1 MQACINAEV
10 AGKWP
15 KCGRKLLYTVLSLF
29 CFITSVTAFIIGF
42 MMFCP
47 DCAFPNTL
55 LLWVHLAGAF
65 LLFAIGMKTFV
76 TVIFRRGRQNTPPVP
91 VLTSEVATEVLENSP
106 TIIATHRMSRRL
118 LLFIVNSLHSLA
130 SCDRSQQNQAAEDL
144 SWRDLPDYF
153 TALQNKSDARAVGE
167 TYCNEAFCTEDASI
181 TPPPCYEEALNP
193 LIPSI
198 HIQVLQTDLHTFP

>member
-1 MQACINAEV
+1 MQACIDAEV

-29 CFITSVTAFIIGF
+29 CLITSATAFIIGF

-55 LLWVHLAGAF
+55 LLWVHLVVAF

-76 TVIFRRGRQNTPPVP
+76 TVIFSRGRQNAPPTR
-91 VLTSEVATEVLENSP
+91 VLISEVATEVLENS
-106 TIIATHRMSRRL
+106 TATLDTHRMPLR

-130 SCDRSQQNQAAEDL
+130 TCDRSQQNQVTEDL

-153 TALQNKSDARAVGE
+153 TALRNMSDTRAAGD
-167 TYCNEAFCTEDASI
+167 TYCNEAFCTEDAPM
-181 TPPPCYEEALNP
+181 TPAPCYEEALEMK
-193 LIPSI
+193 LIARPASNEENA
-198 HIQVLQTDLHTFP
+198 HLGEL

>member
-1 MQACINAEV
+1 MQACIDAEV

-29 CFITSVTAFIIGF
+29 CFITSATAFIIGF

-55 LLWVHLAGAF
+55 LLWVHLVVAF

-76 TVIFRRGRQNTPPVP
+76 TVIFSRGRQNAPPTR
-91 VLTSEVATEVLENSP
+91 VLISEVATEVLENS
-106 TIIATHRMSRRL
+106 TATLDTHRMPLR

-130 SCDRSQQNQAAEDL
+130 TCDRSQQNQVTEDL

-153 TALQNKSDARAVGE
+153 TALQNMSDTRAAGD
-167 TYCNEAFCTEDASI
+167 TYCNEAFCTEDAPM
-181 TPPPCYEEALNP
+181 TPAPCYEEALEMK
-193 LIPSI
+193 LIARPASNEENA
-198 HIQVLQTDLHTFP
+198 HLGEL

>member
-1 MQACINAEV
+1 MQACIDAEV

-29 CFITSVTAFIIGF
+29 CFITSATAFIIGF

-55 LLWVHLAGAF
+55 LLWVHLVVAF

-76 TVIFRRGRQNTPPVP
+76 TVIFSRGRQNAPPTR
-91 VLTSEVATEVLENSP
+91 VLISEVATEVLENS
-106 TIIATHRMSRRL
+106 TATLDTHRMPLR

-130 SCDRSQQNQAAEDL
+130 TCDRSQQNQVTEDL

-153 TALQNKSDARAVGE
+153 TALQNMSDTRAAGD
-167 TYCNEAFCTEDASI
+167 TYCNEAFCTEEAPM
-181 TPPPCYEEALNP
+181 TPPPCYEEVLEMK
-193 LIPSI
+193 LIARPASNEENV
-198 HIQVLQTDLHTFP
+198 HLGEL

>member
-1 MQACINAEV
+1 MSQRIEADLSW
-10 AGKWP
+10 KWP
-15 KCGRKLLYTVLSLF
+15 KCGRRLFYGVLSLF
-29 CFITSVTAFIIGF
+29 CFMACAVAFTVGF

-47 DCAFPNTL
+47 DCEFPNTL

-76 TVIFRRGRQNTPPVP
+76 TVIFRREKQNTPPVP

-106 TIIATHRMSRRL
+106 TIIATHRMSRRP

-153 TALQNKSDARAVGE
+153 TALQNSNDTRAAGE
-167 TYCNEAFCTEDASI
+167 TYFNEAFCTEYLPT
-181 TPPPCYEEALNP
+181 TPPPCYEPISNEKDAHSEEL
-193 LIPSI
+193 
-198 HIQVLQTDLHTFP
+198 

>member
-1 MQACINAEV
+1 MQACIDAEV

-29 CFITSVTAFIIGF
+29 CFITSATAFIIGF

-55 LLWVHLAGAF
+55 LLWVHLVVAF

-76 TVIFRRGRQNTPPVP
+76 TVIFSRGRQNAPPTR
-91 VLTSEVATEVLENSP
+91 VLISEVATEVLENS
-106 TIIATHRMSRRL
+106 TATLDTHRMPLR

-130 SCDRSQQNQAAEDL
+130 TCDRSQQNQVTEDL

-153 TALQNKSDARAVGE
+153 TALQNMSDTRAAGD
-167 TYCNEAFCTEDASI
+167 TYCNEAFCTEEAPM
-181 TPPPCYEEALNP
+181 TPPPCYEEVLEMK
-193 LIPSI
+193 LIARPASNEENA
-198 HIQVLQTDLHTFP
+198 HLGEL